1 MSDELNRL
9 DELIVAYLT
18 GVIGPDDLAELER
31 MLVQDEGARVRFARL
46 AGQETDIHETL
57 ISHARQAEPVPA
69 PVRGG
74 GFWSLFTRV
83 AVPLAAAALVVVAI
97 GVWKFGWGKAG
108 LPGVNVAKIQYASA
122 GVVVTCSGQ
131 TVAAMVGQVL
141 DAGNKIRTGKGQTAV
156 VVFEGEATRIEI
168 GEQSDFS
175 LVAGKGKQMNLAAGK
190 LAATVARQ
198 PEGMPLIVT
207 TPHAE
212 ATVAGTAFDLQAMS
226 KQSRLDVREG
236 LVQFAF
242 IDDKESV
249 DVNGGEYA
257 VADASAGTMEQY
269 GEVLFKDD
277 FENGSGNWSVYVQN
291 TDTSSF
297 DAATSDLRPGNAAER
312 ECAKIVEVTHDGVR
326 RKCLELDATKIPNLY
341 INLTCR
347 KRFKETGYV
356 VSADILTRLPGYKS
370 RDIAM
375 DFGFV
380 MDAELTNRIARIGR
394 SIQMVPDKWQKWVNS
409 GLQSKGTD
417 GNTVIDSTI
426 TRNGLL
432 TSDMTTY
439 LNVSGTA
446 DCSLR
451 VACLN
456 SKVTVSNLEVRR
468 LVRKART
475 K

>member
-1 MSDELNRL
+1 MPDDRNML

-18 GVIGPDDLAELER
+18 GVIDPDDLVELEKA
-31 MLVQDEGARVRFARL
+31 LVQDEGARVRFAQL

-57 ISHARQAEPVPA
+57 ISHARKAEFVPA
-69 PVRGG
+69 PAHGA
-74 GFWSLFTRV
+74 GFWGSFVRV
-83 AVPLAAAALVVVAI
+83 AVPLAAAALVVVAV
-97 GVWKFGWGKAG
+97 GVWKFGGGKS
-108 LPGVNVAKIQYASA
+108 GVPLANVAKIQSASA
-122 GVVVTCSGQ
+122 GVAVTCGGQ
-131 TVAAMVGQVL
+131 TVAARPGL
-141 DAGNKIRTGKGQTAV
+141 LLSAGDIIRTGKGQAV
-156 VVFEGEATRIEI
+156 VVGFEGEATKIEI
-168 GEQSDFS
+168 GAESQFS

-190 LAATVARQ
+190 LAAAVARQ
-198 PEGMPLIVT
+198 PAGLPMIVA

-212 ATVAGTAFDLQAMS
+212 ATVAGTAFDLQATA

-236 LVQFAF
+236 CVRFAF
-242 IDDKESV
+242 LNHKESV

-269 GEVLFKDD
+269 GAVLFKDN
-277 FENGSGNWSVYVQN
+277 FENGLGNWSLYVQN

-312 ECAKIVEVTHDGVR
+312 ECAKIVEVMCDGVS

-356 VSADILTRLPGYKS
+356 ASTDILMRLPGYKS

-394 SIQMVPDKWQKWVNS
+394 SQMLPDKWEKWVNI
-409 GLQSKGTD
+409 GFQSKGTD

-439 LNVSGTA
+439 LNASGTA
-446 DCSLR
+446 NCSLR

-456 SKVTVSNLEVRR
+456 SRVLMLGVEVRR
-468 LVRKART
+468 LVRKARS